1 MDARPISDDE
11 AAVWLRRAEP
21 GDELAVAAVHVR
33 SWQVAYRGLLPED
46 YLHDLRPEDRAS
58 RYTFGERGRG
68 GPRTVLAIDGVRVV
82 GFATTGPARD
92 DDSPGWGEL
101 YALYVHP
108 DGWGRGTGRALMLDA
123 RERLAGE
130 GFSAVLLWV
139 LVGNQRAQRFYRI
152 DGWSP
157 DGSRRREEEVHGVP
171 IDETRYRRSLS

>member
-1 MDARPISDDE
+1 MDARPISDPE
-11 AAVWLRRAEP
+11 AAVRLRRAEP

-46 YLHDLRPEDRAS
+46 YLNDLRPEDRAS

-68 GPRTVLAIDGVRVV
+68 VRTVLAVDGVRVV
-82 GFATTGPARD
+82 GFATTGSARD

-108 DGWGRGTGRALMLDA
+108 DAWGRGTGRALMLDA
-123 RERLAGE
+123 QERLAGE
-130 GFSAVLLWV
+130 GFNAVLLWV
-139 LVGNQRAQRFYRI
+139 LVGNRRAQGFYRI

-157 DGSRRREEEVHGVP
+157 DGFRRREAVHGAP
-171 IDETRYRRSLS
+171 IDEARYRRSLS